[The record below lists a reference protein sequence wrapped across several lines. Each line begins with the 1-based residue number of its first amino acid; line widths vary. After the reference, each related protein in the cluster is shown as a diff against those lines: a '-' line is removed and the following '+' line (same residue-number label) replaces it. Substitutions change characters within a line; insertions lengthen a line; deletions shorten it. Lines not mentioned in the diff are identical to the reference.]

1 MSTTYFFDG
10 QTFSLKV
17 SNPEDEDSTK
27 DQEDEEETEKAVPK
41 KRSTRKR
48 KKTAKAINADTETKE
63 NDDDAVNSETLDDK
77 ENDDEKPPPKKKVKG
92 NEKRWSTR
100 KRGEVDTIKFAERG
114 FRTEVD
120 SSGYRVYF
128 CNHCDFQGRASNVR
142 LLLRC
147 P

>member
-27 DQEDEEETEKAVPK
+27 DQEDEEETEKDVPK

-63 NDDDAVNSETLDDK
+63 NDEGFLWLKSKFLKSPTSFEFKSVLNCK
-77 ENDDEKPPPKKKVKG
+77 EL
-92 NEKRWSTR
+92 
-100 KRGEVDTIKFAERG
+100 KF
-114 FRTEVD
+114 TKMP
-120 SSGYRVYF
+120 
-128 CNHCDFQGRASNVR
+128 
-142 LLLRC
+142 LLRHNKSHFC
-147 P
+147 SRCFLDSQKQENIS